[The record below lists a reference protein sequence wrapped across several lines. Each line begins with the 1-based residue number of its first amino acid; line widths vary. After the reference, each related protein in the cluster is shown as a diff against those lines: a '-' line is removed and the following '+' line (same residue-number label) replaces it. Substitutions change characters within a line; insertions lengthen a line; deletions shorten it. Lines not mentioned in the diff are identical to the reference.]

1 MNKTIKTIIFAAA
14 VALFSCAFAA
24 SKKSIVCATYPE
36 YDWVMNI
43 LGDKAA
49 SFNVTLLQNNGT
61 DLHSY
66 QASIKD
72 IAKISICDMLV
83 FVGGESDEWV
93 EKAVAEAKNKN
104 MIVVN
109 MMEALGDK
117 VKEEEIVE
125 GMQAEEEEEHE
136 RADHDDDHDHDAEDD
151 QLGVERDDRV
161 IADAEDAKDKGDEI
175 PLLVEKGK
183 AAFSGPELTG
193 KPLGVI
199 GLGAIGSLI
208 ANIAVKLGMN
218 VIGFDPYLSVDA
230 AWRLS
235 RSVQHAVDVDEIF
248 IKSDYISINV
258 PFTER
263 TKHMLDA
270 AAFRKMKQGVRI
282 INESRAEVVDDDAM
296 LEALASG
303 KVGKYITD
311 FPNKKLIGVENV
323 ICMPHLG
330 ACTPESEEKS
340 SVMAAH
346 EMYDYLANGNI
357 KNSVNFPDATLER
370 MGTSR
375 LCILHFNKP
384 TMLNQFLQIA
394 CSTGLNVENMIN
406 KAYRD
411 YAYAM
416 IDLNGELSEEQV
428 EALKSIP
435 DVIRVR
441 VV

>member
-1 MNKTIKTIIFAAA
+1 MDNKNFRIQIMNHIAERGIAALVERGCTVGKDVPDPQGILLRSADLHDYPFGDSLLVIARSGAGTNNIPLDLCCDRGIVVFNSPGANAEAVKELIICSM
-14 VALFSCAFAA
+14 VMSSRDVLG
-24 SKKSIVCATYPE
+24 SI
-36 YDWVMNI
+36 DWVKS
-43 LGDKAA
+43 L
-49 SFNVTLLQNNGT
+49 
-61 DLHSY
+61 
-66 QASIKD
+66 
-72 IAKISICDMLV
+72 
-83 FVGGESDEWV
+83 
-93 EKAVAEAKNKN
+93 
-104 MIVVN
+104 
-109 MMEALGDK
+109 
-117 VKEEEIVE
+117 
-125 GMQAEEEEEHE
+125 
-136 RADHDDDHDHDAEDD
+136 
-151 QLGVERDDRV
+151 
-161 IADAEDAKDKGDEI
+161 KDKGDEI

-193 KPLGVI
+193 KTLGVI

-248 IKSDYISINV
+248 IKSDYISVNV
-258 PFTER
+258 PFTES
-263 TKHMLDA
+263 TKHMIDA

-330 ACTPESEEKS
+330 ACTPESEERS

-346 EMYDYLANGNI
+346 EMYDYLVNGNI

-416 IDLNGELSEEQV
+416 IDLNGELSVEQV
-428 EALKSIP
+428 EALRAIP

>member
-1 MNKTIKTIIFAAA
+1 MENKNFRIQIMNHIAERGIAALVERGCTVGKDVPDPQGILLRSADLHDYPFGESLLVIARSGAGTNNIPLDLCCDRGIVVFNSPGANAEAVKELIICSM
-14 VALFSCAFAA
+14 VMSSRDVLG
-24 SKKSIVCATYPE
+24 SI
-36 YDWVMNI
+36 DWVKS
-43 LGDKAA
+43 L
-49 SFNVTLLQNNGT
+49 
-61 DLHSY
+61 
-66 QASIKD
+66 
-72 IAKISICDMLV
+72 
-83 FVGGESDEWV
+83 
-93 EKAVAEAKNKN
+93 
-104 MIVVN
+104 
-109 MMEALGDK
+109 
-117 VKEEEIVE
+117 
-125 GMQAEEEEEHE
+125 
-136 RADHDDDHDHDAEDD
+136 
-151 QLGVERDDRV
+151 
-161 IADAEDAKDKGDEI
+161 KDKGDEI

-193 KPLGVI
+193 KTLGVI

-248 IKSDYISINV
+248 IKSDYISVNV
-258 PFTER
+258 PFTES

-270 AAFRKMKQGVRI
+270 AAFRKMKQGVRV

-330 ACTPESEEKS
+330 ACTPESEERS

-346 EMYDYLANGNI
+346 EMYDYLVNGNI

-416 IDLNGELSEEQV
+416 IDLNGELSKEQV

>member
-1 MNKTIKTIIFAAA
+1 MDNKNFRIQIMNHIAERGIAALVERGCTVGKDVPDPQGILLRSADLHDYPFGDSLLVIARSGAGTNNIPLDLCCDRGIVVFNSPGANAEAVKELIICSM
-14 VALFSCAFAA
+14 VMSSRDVLG
-24 SKKSIVCATYPE
+24 SI
-36 YDWVMNI
+36 DWVKS
-43 LGDKAA
+43 L
-49 SFNVTLLQNNGT
+49 
-61 DLHSY
+61 
-66 QASIKD
+66 
-72 IAKISICDMLV
+72 
-83 FVGGESDEWV
+83 
-93 EKAVAEAKNKN
+93 
-104 MIVVN
+104 
-109 MMEALGDK
+109 
-117 VKEEEIVE
+117 
-125 GMQAEEEEEHE
+125 
-136 RADHDDDHDHDAEDD
+136 
-151 QLGVERDDRV
+151 
-161 IADAEDAKDKGDEI
+161 KDKGDEI

-193 KPLGVI
+193 KTLGVI
-199 GLGAIGSLI
+199 GLGAIGSQI

-258 PFTER
+258 PFTES

-270 AAFRKMKQGVRI
+270 AAFRKMKQGVRV

-330 ACTPESEEKS
+330 ACTPESEERS

-346 EMYDYLANGNI
+346 EMYDYLVNGNI

-416 IDLNGELSEEQV
+416 IDLNGELSKEQV

>member
-1 MNKTIKTIIFAAA
+1 MENKNFRIQIMNHIAERGIAALVERGCTVGKDVPDPQGILLRSADLHDYPFGESLLVIARSGAGTNNIPLDACCDKGIVVFNSPGANAEAVKELIICSM
-14 VALFSCAFAA
+14 VMSSRDVLG
-24 SKKSIVCATYPE
+24 SI
-36 YDWVMNI
+36 DWVKS
-43 LGDKAA
+43 L
-49 SFNVTLLQNNGT
+49 
-61 DLHSY
+61 
-66 QASIKD
+66 
-72 IAKISICDMLV
+72 
-83 FVGGESDEWV
+83 
-93 EKAVAEAKNKN
+93 
-104 MIVVN
+104 
-109 MMEALGDK
+109 
-117 VKEEEIVE
+117 
-125 GMQAEEEEEHE
+125 
-136 RADHDDDHDHDAEDD
+136 
-151 QLGVERDDRV
+151 
-161 IADAEDAKDKGDEI
+161 KDKGDEI
-175 PLLVEKGK
+175 PALVEKGK
-183 AAFSGPELTG
+183 SAFSGPELTG
-193 KPLGVI
+193 KTLGVI

-235 RSVQHAVDVDEIF
+235 RSVQHAMDVDEIF
-248 IKSDYISINV
+248 IKSDYISVNV
-258 PFTER
+258 PFTES

-270 AAFRKMKQGVRI
+270 AAFRKMKQGVRV

-296 LEALASG
+296 LDALASG

-311 FPNKKLIGVENV
+311 FPNKRLIGVENV

-330 ACTPESEEKS
+330 ACTPESEERS

-346 EMYDYLANGNI
+346 EMYDYLVNGNI

-370 MGTSR
+370 MGVSR

-416 IDLNGELSEEQV
+416 IDLNGELDEAQV
-428 EALKSIP
+428 EALRSIP

>member
-1 MNKTIKTIIFAAA
+1 MENKNFRIQIMNHIAERGIAALVERGCTVGKDVPDPQGILLRSADLHDYPFGDSLLVIARSGAGTNNIPLDLCCDRGIVVFNSPGANAEAVKELIICSM
-14 VALFSCAFAA
+14 VMSSRDVLG
-24 SKKSIVCATYPE
+24 SI
-36 YDWVMNI
+36 DWVKS
-43 LGDKAA
+43 L
-49 SFNVTLLQNNGT
+49 
-61 DLHSY
+61 
-66 QASIKD
+66 
-72 IAKISICDMLV
+72 
-83 FVGGESDEWV
+83 
-93 EKAVAEAKNKN
+93 
-104 MIVVN
+104 
-109 MMEALGDK
+109 
-117 VKEEEIVE
+117 
-125 GMQAEEEEEHE
+125 
-136 RADHDDDHDHDAEDD
+136 
-151 QLGVERDDRV
+151 
-161 IADAEDAKDKGDEI
+161 KDKGDEI

-193 KPLGVI
+193 KTLGVI

-248 IKSDYISINV
+248 IKSDYISVNV
-258 PFTER
+258 PFTES
-263 TKHMLDA
+263 TKHMIDA

-330 ACTPESEEKS
+330 ACTPESEERS

-346 EMYDYLANGNI
+346 EMYDYLVNGNI

-428 EALKSIP
+428 EALKNIP

>member
-1 MNKTIKTIIFAAA
+1 MENKNFRIQIMNHIAERGIAALVERGCTVGKDVPDPQGILLRSADLHDYPFGESLLVIARSGAGTNNIPLDACCDKGIVVFNSPGANAEAVKELIICSM
-14 VALFSCAFAA
+14 VMSSRDVLG
-24 SKKSIVCATYPE
+24 SI
-36 YDWVMNI
+36 DWVKS
-43 LGDKAA
+43 L
-49 SFNVTLLQNNGT
+49 
-61 DLHSY
+61 
-66 QASIKD
+66 
-72 IAKISICDMLV
+72 
-83 FVGGESDEWV
+83 
-93 EKAVAEAKNKN
+93 
-104 MIVVN
+104 
-109 MMEALGDK
+109 
-117 VKEEEIVE
+117 
-125 GMQAEEEEEHE
+125 
-136 RADHDDDHDHDAEDD
+136 
-151 QLGVERDDRV
+151 
-161 IADAEDAKDKGDEI
+161 KDKGDEI
-175 PLLVEKGK
+175 PALVEKGK
-183 AAFSGPELTG
+183 SAFSGPELTG
-193 KPLGVI
+193 KTLGVI

-248 IKSDYISINV
+248 IKSDYISVNV
-258 PFTER
+258 PFTES

-270 AAFRKMKQGVRI
+270 AAFRKMKQGVRV

-296 LEALASG
+296 LDALASG

-311 FPNKKLIGVENV
+311 FPNKRLIGVENV

-330 ACTPESEEKS
+330 ACTPESEERS

-346 EMYDYLANGNI
+346 EMYDYLVNGNI

-370 MGTSR
+370 MGVSR

-416 IDLNGELSEEQV
+416 IDLNGELNEAQV
-428 EALKSIP
+428 EALRSIP

>member
-1 MNKTIKTIIFAAA
+1 MENKNFRIQIMNHIAERGIAALVERGCTVGKDVPDPQGILLRSADLHDYPFGDSLLVIARSGAGTNNIPLDACCDKGIVVFNSPGANAEAVKELIICSM
-14 VALFSCAFAA
+14 VMSSRDVLG
-24 SKKSIVCATYPE
+24 SI
-36 YDWVMNI
+36 DWVKS
-43 LGDKAA
+43 L
-49 SFNVTLLQNNGT
+49 
-61 DLHSY
+61 
-66 QASIKD
+66 
-72 IAKISICDMLV
+72 
-83 FVGGESDEWV
+83 
-93 EKAVAEAKNKN
+93 
-104 MIVVN
+104 
-109 MMEALGDK
+109 
-117 VKEEEIVE
+117 
-125 GMQAEEEEEHE
+125 
-136 RADHDDDHDHDAEDD
+136 
-151 QLGVERDDRV
+151 
-161 IADAEDAKDKGDEI
+161 KDKGDEI

-183 AAFSGPELTG
+183 SAFSGPELTG
-193 KPLGVI
+193 KTLGVI

-258 PFTER
+258 PFTES
-263 TKHMLDA
+263 TKHMIDA

-296 LEALASG
+296 LDALASG

-323 ICMPHLG
+323 TCMPHLG
-330 ACTPESEEKS
+330 ACTPESEERS

-346 EMYDYLANGNI
+346 EMYDYLVNGNI

-406 KAYRD
+406 KAYKD

-416 IDLNGELSEEQV
+416 IDLNGELDEEQV
-428 EALKSIP
+428 EALRSIP

>member
-1 MNKTIKTIIFAAA
+1 MENKNFRIQIMNHIAERGIAALVERGCTVGKDVPDPQGILLRSADLHDYPFGESLLVIARSGAGTNNIPLDACCDKGIVVFNSPGANAEAVKELIICSM
-14 VALFSCAFAA
+14 VMSSRDVLG
-24 SKKSIVCATYPE
+24 SI
-36 YDWVMNI
+36 DWVKS
-43 LGDKAA
+43 L
-49 SFNVTLLQNNGT
+49 
-61 DLHSY
+61 
-66 QASIKD
+66 
-72 IAKISICDMLV
+72 
-83 FVGGESDEWV
+83 
-93 EKAVAEAKNKN
+93 
-104 MIVVN
+104 
-109 MMEALGDK
+109 
-117 VKEEEIVE
+117 
-125 GMQAEEEEEHE
+125 
-136 RADHDDDHDHDAEDD
+136 
-151 QLGVERDDRV
+151 
-161 IADAEDAKDKGDEI
+161 KDKGDEI
-175 PLLVEKGK
+175 PALVEKGK
-183 AAFSGPELTG
+183 SAFSGPELTG
-193 KPLGVI
+193 KTLGVI

-248 IKSDYISINV
+248 IKSDYISVNV
-258 PFTER
+258 PFTES

-270 AAFRKMKQGVRI
+270 AAFRKMKQGVRV

-296 LEALASG
+296 LDALASG

-311 FPNKKLIGVENV
+311 FPNKRLIGVENV

-330 ACTPESEEKS
+330 ACTPESEERS

-346 EMYDYLANGNI
+346 EMYDYLVNGNI

-370 MGTSR
+370 MGVSR

-406 KAYRD
+406 QAYRD

-416 IDLNGELSEEQV
+416 IDLNGELNEAQV
-428 EALKSIP
+428 EALRSIP

>member
-1 MNKTIKTIIFAAA
+1 MENKNFRIQIMNHIAERGIAALVERGCTVGKDVPDPQGILLRSADLHDYPFGDSLLVIARSGAGTNNIPLDLCCDKGIVVFNSPGANAEAVKELIICSM
-14 VALFSCAFAA
+14 VMSSRDVLG
-24 SKKSIVCATYPE
+24 SI
-36 YDWVMNI
+36 DWVKS
-43 LGDKAA
+43 L
-49 SFNVTLLQNNGT
+49 
-61 DLHSY
+61 
-66 QASIKD
+66 
-72 IAKISICDMLV
+72 
-83 FVGGESDEWV
+83 
-93 EKAVAEAKNKN
+93 
-104 MIVVN
+104 
-109 MMEALGDK
+109 
-117 VKEEEIVE
+117 
-125 GMQAEEEEEHE
+125 
-136 RADHDDDHDHDAEDD
+136 
-151 QLGVERDDRV
+151 
-161 IADAEDAKDKGDEI
+161 KDKGDEI

-193 KPLGVI
+193 KTLGVI

-248 IKSDYISINV
+248 IKSDYISVNV
-258 PFTER
+258 PFTES
-263 TKHMLDA
+263 TKHMIDA

-330 ACTPESEEKS
+330 ACTPESEERS

-346 EMYDYLANGNI
+346 EMYDYLVNGNI

-370 MGTSR
+370 MGTRR

-416 IDLNGELSEEQV
+416 IDLNGELSKEQV

>member
-1 MNKTIKTIIFAAA
+1 MENKNFRIQIMNHIAERGIAALVERGCTVGKDVPDPQGILLRSADLHDYPFGDSLLVIARSGAGTNNIPLDLCCDRGIVVFNSPGANAEAVKELIICSM
-14 VALFSCAFAA
+14 VMSSRDVLG
-24 SKKSIVCATYPE
+24 SI
-36 YDWVMNI
+36 DWVKS
-43 LGDKAA
+43 L
-49 SFNVTLLQNNGT
+49 
-61 DLHSY
+61 
-66 QASIKD
+66 
-72 IAKISICDMLV
+72 
-83 FVGGESDEWV
+83 
-93 EKAVAEAKNKN
+93 
-104 MIVVN
+104 
-109 MMEALGDK
+109 
-117 VKEEEIVE
+117 
-125 GMQAEEEEEHE
+125 
-136 RADHDDDHDHDAEDD
+136 
-151 QLGVERDDRV
+151 
-161 IADAEDAKDKGDEI
+161 KDKGDEI

-193 KPLGVI
+193 KTLGVI

-248 IKSDYISINV
+248 IKSDYISVNV
-258 PFTER
+258 PFTES
-263 TKHMLDA
+263 TKHMIDA

-330 ACTPESEEKS
+330 ACTPESEERS

-346 EMYDYLANGNI
+346 EMYDYLVNGNI

-406 KAYRD
+406 KAYKD

-416 IDLNGELSEEQV
+416 IDLNGELDEEQV

>member
-1 MNKTIKTIIFAAA
+1 MENKNFRIQIMNHIAERGIAALVERGCTVGKDVPDPQGILLRSADLHDYPFGDSLLVIARSGAGTNNIPLKACCEKGIVVFNSPGANAEAVKELIICSM
-14 VALFSCAFAA
+14 VMSSRDVLG
-24 SKKSIVCATYPE
+24 SI
-36 YDWVMNI
+36 DWVKS
-43 LGDKAA
+43 L
-49 SFNVTLLQNNGT
+49 
-61 DLHSY
+61 
-66 QASIKD
+66 
-72 IAKISICDMLV
+72 
-83 FVGGESDEWV
+83 
-93 EKAVAEAKNKN
+93 
-104 MIVVN
+104 
-109 MMEALGDK
+109 
-117 VKEEEIVE
+117 
-125 GMQAEEEEEHE
+125 
-136 RADHDDDHDHDAEDD
+136 
-151 QLGVERDDRV
+151 
-161 IADAEDAKDKGDEI
+161 KDKGDEI

-193 KPLGVI
+193 KTLGVI
-199 GLGAIGSLI
+199 GLGAIGSQI

-258 PFTER
+258 PFTES

-270 AAFRKMKQGVRI
+270 AAFRKMKQGVRV

-330 ACTPESEEKS
+330 ACTPESEERS

-346 EMYDYLANGNI
+346 EMYDYLVNGNI

-416 IDLNGELSEEQV
+416 IDLNGELSQEQV
-428 EALKSIP
+428 EALRSIP

>member
-1 MNKTIKTIIFAAA
+1 MENKNFRIQIMNHIAERGIAALVERGCTVGKDVPDPQGILLRSADLHDFPFGDSLLVIARSGAGTNNIPLDICCDKGIVVFNSPGANAEAVKELIICSM
-14 VALFSCAFAA
+14 VMSSRDVLG
-24 SKKSIVCATYPE
+24 SI
-36 YDWVMNI
+36 DWVKS
-43 LGDKAA
+43 L
-49 SFNVTLLQNNGT
+49 
-61 DLHSY
+61 
-66 QASIKD
+66 
-72 IAKISICDMLV
+72 
-83 FVGGESDEWV
+83 
-93 EKAVAEAKNKN
+93 
-104 MIVVN
+104 
-109 MMEALGDK
+109 
-117 VKEEEIVE
+117 
-125 GMQAEEEEEHE
+125 
-136 RADHDDDHDHDAEDD
+136 
-151 QLGVERDDRV
+151 
-161 IADAEDAKDKGDEI
+161 KDKGDEI
-175 PLLVEKGK
+175 PTLVEKGK
-183 AAFSGPELTG
+183 SAFSGPELTG
-193 KPLGVI
+193 KTLGVI

-248 IKSDYISINV
+248 IKSDYISVNV
-258 PFTER
+258 PFTES
-263 TKHMLDA
+263 TKHMIDA
-270 AAFRKMKQGVRI
+270 AAFRKMKQGVRV

-330 ACTPESEEKS
+330 ACTPESEERS

-346 EMYDYLANGNI
+346 EMYDYLVNGNI

-370 MGTSR
+370 MGVRR

-428 EALKSIP
+428 EALKNIP

>member
-1 MNKTIKTIIFAAA
+1 MDNKNFRIQIMNHIAERGIAALVERGCTVGKDVPDPQGILLRSADLHDYPFGDSLLVIARSGAGTNNIPLDLCCDRGIVVFNSPGANAEAVKELIICSM
-14 VALFSCAFAA
+14 VMSSRDVLG
-24 SKKSIVCATYPE
+24 SI
-36 YDWVMNI
+36 DWVKS
-43 LGDKAA
+43 L
-49 SFNVTLLQNNGT
+49 
-61 DLHSY
+61 
-66 QASIKD
+66 
-72 IAKISICDMLV
+72 
-83 FVGGESDEWV
+83 
-93 EKAVAEAKNKN
+93 
-104 MIVVN
+104 
-109 MMEALGDK
+109 
-117 VKEEEIVE
+117 
-125 GMQAEEEEEHE
+125 
-136 RADHDDDHDHDAEDD
+136 
-151 QLGVERDDRV
+151 
-161 IADAEDAKDKGDEI
+161 KDKGDEI

-193 KPLGVI
+193 KTLGVI

-258 PFTER
+258 PFTES

-270 AAFRKMKQGVRI
+270 AAFKKMKQGVRV

-330 ACTPESEEKS
+330 ACTPESEERS

-346 EMYDYLANGNI
+346 EMYDYLVNGNI

-416 IDLNGELSEEQV
+416 IDLNGELSKEQV
-428 EALKSIP
+428 DALKSIP

>member
-1 MNKTIKTIIFAAA
+1 MENKNFRIQIMNHIAERGIAALVERGCTVGKDVPDPQGILLRSADLHDYPFGDSLLVIARSGAGTNNIPLDACCDKGIVVFNSPGANAEAVKELIICSM
-14 VALFSCAFAA
+14 VMSSRDVLG
-24 SKKSIVCATYPE
+24 SI
-36 YDWVMNI
+36 DWVKS
-43 LGDKAA
+43 L
-49 SFNVTLLQNNGT
+49 
-61 DLHSY
+61 
-66 QASIKD
+66 
-72 IAKISICDMLV
+72 
-83 FVGGESDEWV
+83 
-93 EKAVAEAKNKN
+93 
-104 MIVVN
+104 
-109 MMEALGDK
+109 
-117 VKEEEIVE
+117 
-125 GMQAEEEEEHE
+125 
-136 RADHDDDHDHDAEDD
+136 
-151 QLGVERDDRV
+151 
-161 IADAEDAKDKGDEI
+161 KDKGDEI

-193 KPLGVI
+193 KTLGVI
-199 GLGAIGSLI
+199 G
-208 ANIAVKLGMN
+208 LGMN

-258 PFTER
+258 PFTES

-270 AAFRKMKQGVRI
+270 AAFRKMKQGVRV

-330 ACTPESEEKS
+330 ACTPESEERS

-346 EMYDYLANGNI
+346 EMYDYLVNGNI

-428 EALKSIP
+428 EALKNIP

>member
-1 MNKTIKTIIFAAA
+1 MENKNFRIQIMNHIAERGIAALVERGCTVGKDVPDPQGILLRSADLHDYPFGDSLLVIARSGAGTNNIPLDACCDKGIVVFNSPGANAEAVKELIICSM
-14 VALFSCAFAA
+14 VMSSRDVLG
-24 SKKSIVCATYPE
+24 SI
-36 YDWVMNI
+36 DWVKS
-43 LGDKAA
+43 L
-49 SFNVTLLQNNGT
+49 
-61 DLHSY
+61 
-66 QASIKD
+66 
-72 IAKISICDMLV
+72 
-83 FVGGESDEWV
+83 
-93 EKAVAEAKNKN
+93 
-104 MIVVN
+104 
-109 MMEALGDK
+109 
-117 VKEEEIVE
+117 
-125 GMQAEEEEEHE
+125 
-136 RADHDDDHDHDAEDD
+136 
-151 QLGVERDDRV
+151 
-161 IADAEDAKDKGDEI
+161 KDKGDEI

-193 KPLGVI
+193 KTLGVI
-199 GLGAIGSLI
+199 GLGAIGSQI
-208 ANIAVKLGMN
+208 ANIAVKLGMH
-218 VIGFDPYLSVDA
+218 VIGLDPYLSGDA

-258 PFTER
+258 PFTES

-270 AAFRKMKQGVRI
+270 AAFRKMKQGVRV

-330 ACTPESEEKS
+330 ACTPESEERS

-346 EMYDYLANGNI
+346 EMYDYLVNGNI

-428 EALKSIP
+428 EALKNIP

>member
-1 MNKTIKTIIFAAA
+1 MENKNFRIQIMNHIAERGIAALVERGCTVGKDVPDPQGILLRSADLHDYPFGDSLLVIARSGAGTNNIPLDLCCDRGIVVFNSPGANAEAVKELIICSM
-14 VALFSCAFAA
+14 VMSSRDVLG
-24 SKKSIVCATYPE
+24 SI
-36 YDWVMNI
+36 DWVKS
-43 LGDKAA
+43 L
-49 SFNVTLLQNNGT
+49 
-61 DLHSY
+61 
-66 QASIKD
+66 
-72 IAKISICDMLV
+72 
-83 FVGGESDEWV
+83 
-93 EKAVAEAKNKN
+93 
-104 MIVVN
+104 
-109 MMEALGDK
+109 
-117 VKEEEIVE
+117 
-125 GMQAEEEEEHE
+125 
-136 RADHDDDHDHDAEDD
+136 
-151 QLGVERDDRV
+151 
-161 IADAEDAKDKGDEI
+161 KDKGDEI

-193 KPLGVI
+193 KTLGVI

-248 IKSDYISINV
+248 IKSDYISVNV
-258 PFTER
+258 PFTDS
-263 TKHMLDA
+263 TKHMIDA

-330 ACTPESEEKS
+330 ACTPESEERS

-346 EMYDYLANGNI
+346 EMYDYLVNGNI

-416 IDLNGELSEEQV
+416 IDLNGELSKEQV

>member
-1 MNKTIKTIIFAAA
+1 MENKNFRIQIMNHIAERGIAALVERGCTVGKDVPDPQGILLRSADLHDYPFGESLLVIARSGAGTNNIPLDACCDKGIVVFNSPGANAEAVKELIICSM
-14 VALFSCAFAA
+14 VMSSRDVLG
-24 SKKSIVCATYPE
+24 SI
-36 YDWVMNI
+36 DWVKS
-43 LGDKAA
+43 L
-49 SFNVTLLQNNGT
+49 
-61 DLHSY
+61 
-66 QASIKD
+66 
-72 IAKISICDMLV
+72 
-83 FVGGESDEWV
+83 
-93 EKAVAEAKNKN
+93 
-104 MIVVN
+104 
-109 MMEALGDK
+109 
-117 VKEEEIVE
+117 
-125 GMQAEEEEEHE
+125 
-136 RADHDDDHDHDAEDD
+136 
-151 QLGVERDDRV
+151 
-161 IADAEDAKDKGDEI
+161 KDKGDEI
-175 PLLVEKGK
+175 PALVEKGK
-183 AAFSGPELTG
+183 SAFSGPELTG
-193 KPLGVI
+193 KTLGVI

-248 IKSDYISINV
+248 IKSDYISVNV
-258 PFTER
+258 PFTES

-270 AAFRKMKQGVRI
+270 AAFRKMKQGVRV

-330 ACTPESEEKS
+330 ACTPESEERS

-346 EMYDYLANGNI
+346 EMYDYLVNGNI

-370 MGTSR
+370 MGVSR

-416 IDLNGELSEEQV
+416 IDLNGELNEAQV
-428 EALKSIP
+428 EALRSIP

>member
-1 MNKTIKTIIFAAA
+1 MENKNFRIQIMNHIAERGIAALVERGCTVGKDVPDPQGILLRSADLHDYPFGDSLLVIARSGAGTNNIPLDLCCDKGIVVFNSPGANAEAVKELIICSM
-14 VALFSCAFAA
+14 VMSSRDVLG
-24 SKKSIVCATYPE
+24 SI
-36 YDWVMNI
+36 DWVKS
-43 LGDKAA
+43 L
-49 SFNVTLLQNNGT
+49 
-61 DLHSY
+61 
-66 QASIKD
+66 
-72 IAKISICDMLV
+72 
-83 FVGGESDEWV
+83 
-93 EKAVAEAKNKN
+93 
-104 MIVVN
+104 
-109 MMEALGDK
+109 
-117 VKEEEIVE
+117 
-125 GMQAEEEEEHE
+125 
-136 RADHDDDHDHDAEDD
+136 
-151 QLGVERDDRV
+151 
-161 IADAEDAKDKGDEI
+161 KDKGDEI

-193 KPLGVI
+193 KTLGVI

-248 IKSDYISINV
+248 IKSDYISVNV
-258 PFTER
+258 PFTES
-263 TKHMLDA
+263 TKHMIDA

-330 ACTPESEEKS
+330 ACTPESEERS

-346 EMYDYLANGNI
+346 EMYDYLVNGNI

-370 MGTSR
+370 MGVRR

-416 IDLNGELSEEQV
+416 IDLNGELSKEQV
-428 EALKSIP
+428 EALKNIP